1 MNMNALMQQAQR
13 MQKDMEKKQQDIEN
27 STYEGHSELV
37 DVVVYGNKKVKS
49 VKIKSESLESDDIE
63 ILEDMIKIAVNQAIS
78 NVNKDIEDKMG
89 VYAKQFGGL
98 I

>member
-1 MNMNALMQQAQR
+1 MNMNAIMQQAQK
-13 MQKDMEKKQQDIEN
+13 MKKDMEKKQQEIEN
-27 STYEGHSELV
+27 STYEGSSELV

-63 ILEDMIKIAVNQAIS
+63 ILEDMIKIAINQAIS

-89 VYAKQFGGL
+89 VYANQFGGL
-98 I
+98 M